1 MSGPFPS
8 GLPATPSATAATA
21 ATAFGRSWTQPLE
34 ALEIEGAEEEMEKRG
49 VLGGSVLLITL

>member
-8 GLPATPSATAATA
+8 GLPATPS